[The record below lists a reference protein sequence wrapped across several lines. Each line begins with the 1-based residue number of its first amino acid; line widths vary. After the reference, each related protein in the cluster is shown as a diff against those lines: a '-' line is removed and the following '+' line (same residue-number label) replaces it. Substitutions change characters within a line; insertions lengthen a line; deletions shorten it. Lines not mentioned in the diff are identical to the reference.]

1 MAPSYRLKS
10 IRAMAPSY
18 RLKSIRAMAP
28 SYRLTSIRAMA
39 PSYRLKS
46 IRAMAPS
53 YRLKYIRAMAP
64 FYFKDQSVPIITD
77 SSTALTAHKVCNYTK
92 SLKTYFGLLAK
103 MVRIYSLSVMLKSPV
118 MI

>member
-1 MAPSYRLKS
+1 MAPSYSLKS

-18 RLKSIRAMAP
+18 RLKSIRSMV
-28 SYRLTSIRAMA
+28 

-77 SSTALTAHKVCNYTK
+77 SSTALTAHKVCNYRK
-92 SLKTYFGLLAK
+92 SLKTYKG
-103 MVRIYSLSVMLKSPV
+103 
-118 MI
+118 